1 MGITTGTVPAAA
13 ISGMLLGFGM
23 RSGSP
28 GRAFEA
34 FGVGALAGVLLVN
47 VLMLLCGVVYVAV
60 VAQKR
65 QLRMAWTIAITV
77 AAIAVMLVCER
88 LAGGDVARVLS
99 TPNLIE
105 LGVVLAIALPI
116 GMRLALSQV

>member
-13 ISGMLLGFGM
+13 ITGMLLGFGI
-23 RSGSP
+23 RTGSP

-34 FGVGALAGVLLVN
+34 IGAGTLAGVSLV
-47 VLMLLCGVVYVAV
+47 VFLMLVCGVLYVAI
-60 VAQKR
+60 VAR
-65 QLRMAWTIAITV
+65 QRQRWLRWTIAIAF
-77 AAIAVMLVCER
+77 AAVAVMLVCAR

-99 TPNLIE
+99 TRNLIE

-116 GMRLALSQV
+116 GMRFALSQL